1 MAGEEFN
8 VNSPSQL
15 SAILFEKRG
24 LKPLK
29 KTKGTKNKSTDAQT
43 LMLLQDTY
51 DDPILPLISE
61 YRSSSK
67 LLSTYIDA
75 LPLHVQKDGRVHTS
89 FHQARTETGRLSSS
103 EPNLQNIPI
112 RTSQGRMIRRAF
124 VAEEG
129 YSFVSADYSQIE
141 LRLLAHF
148 SHSLYPQDNTLVQA
162 FRNDEDIHR
171 ITGIEIAGSEE
182 EYERDISKFRSE
194 AKAINYG
201 LIYGMSATRLSRELK
216 IPKDV
221 AQRYMDVYFSR
232 YPEVKIFMDHAIEN
246 AKEKGY
252 SETYYGRRRPIYG
265 LQNKNIQRREAAQRL
280 AMNTPLQGTAADIMK
295 LAMLKVQKSLDELFP
310 TTRMLLQIHDELLLE
325 VPNQDVTA
333 IQDILQHD
341 MSGVCSLEVP
351 LQVNV
356 SVGRTWGDVH

>member
-1 MAGEEFN
+1 M
-8 VNSPSQL
+8 ST
-15 SAILFEKRG
+15 ILFEKRG

-29 KTKGTKNKSTDAQT
+29 KTKGSKNQSTDAQT

-112 RTSQGRMIRRAF
+112 RTSQGRMIRKAF
-124 VAEEG
+124 IAEEG
-129 YSFVSADYSQIE
+129 YSFVSADYSQIR

-148 SHSLYPQDNTLVQA
+148 SHSLYPQDNTLVKA

-171 ITGIEIAGSEE
+171 ITGVEISGSEE
-182 EYERDISKFRSE
+182 EYERDVSKYRSE

-221 AQRYMDVYFSR
+221 AQHYMEVYFSR
-232 YPEVKIFMDHAIEN
+232 YPEVK
-246 AKEKGY
+246 
-252 SETYYGRRRPIYG
+252 S
-265 LQNKNIQRREAAQRL
+265 LW
-280 AMNTPLQGTAADIMK
+280 IM
-295 LAMLKVQKSLDELFP
+295 LSIVQKKKAILKHILEDVVQYMDCKIKYPKKGSRSTIGYEHSF
-310 TTRMLLQIHDELLLE
+310 TR
-325 VPNQDVTA
+325 N
-333 IQDILQHD
+333 
-341 MSGVCSLEVP
+341 C
-351 LQVNV
+351 
-356 SVGRTWGDVH
+356 R